1 MAAPSRS
8 GSPPFAPKV
17 CATCRTRKKRC
28 DKALPCCGYCAE
40 KGLQCQYQ
48 EPRLLGLDLVPRPS
62 LSETSSTV
70 EATVCREVQ
79 RIISFTGQY
88 LDEISVRYFQ
98 SIHWYLPI
106 ISRQRFHA
114 HLLSFGTDP
123 RADFSVLV
131 LSMCMLTYD
140 PDPDRQDGKH
150 VDSSTLYLATKS
162 LFSQAQTI
170 GRPSLN
176 LIQAGILLAVY
187 EYARGERD
195 LGFVSMGVSARLA
208 YAAGLKQPTSLP
220 SMNNDVYPD
229 EEDGSTWWGICM
241 CERIALCDVNLINQ
255 PLLSIMPK
263 EVNAFSCR
271 ESESV
276 PSTPS
281 NVYQDGFRQA
291 MRATYLL
298 DELLEVLKAPE
309 SSTKQRHLD
318 DLDKSIQVFLT
329 MTMQRFPMASGVYCG
344 GISIAIRGL
353 FLLHR
358 QVLDRAKAPSGEI
371 DCPKEAY
378 LNSRAALD
386 TVTKIVSDIATA
398 RQQLSPDR
406 MDAYPPTY
414 AYLIRTALKYIHE
427 HCQPLSPGSWLWEA
441 EKRLQHSRDLL
452 RRRWE

>member
-1 MAAPSRS
+1 MSRS
-8 GSPPFAPKV
+8 SSPPFAPKV
-17 CATCRTRKKRC
+17 CLTCRSRKKRC
-28 DKALPCCGYCAE
+28 DKALPCCGYCAA

-48 EPRLLGLDLVPRPS
+48 DERLLGLDLVPTPS
-62 LSETSSTV
+62 LSETASTLG
-70 EATVCREVQ
+70 ATVCREVQ

-88 LDEISVRYFQ
+88 LDEVSVRYFQ

-123 RADFSVLV
+123 GPDFSVLL
-131 LSMCMLTYD
+131 LSMCMLTYS
-140 PDPDRQDGKH
+140 PDPGRPDGRH
-150 VDSSTLYLATKS
+150 VDPLTLYLAAKS

-176 LIQAGILLAVY
+176 LIQAGILIAVF
-187 EYARGERD
+187 EYWRGELDR
-195 LGFVSMGVSARLA
+195 GFVSIGGCARMA
-208 YAAGLKQPTSLP
+208 YAAGLKRPTSLP

-229 EEDGSTWWGICM
+229 EEDGSTWWGICI
-241 CERIALCDVNLINQ
+241 IALCDISVVDQ
-255 PLLSIMPK
+255 PMLSIMPT
-263 EVNAFSCR
+263 EVDAFSSR
-271 ESESV
+271 ENEGV

-298 DELLEVLKAPE
+298 DRLLKVLATPE
-309 SSTKQRHLD
+309 SDTKQTHLKE
-318 DLDKSIQVFLT
+318 LDSSIQAFLT

-358 QVLDRAKAPSGEI
+358 QVLSRAKEPSGEVEY
-371 DCPKEAY
+371 PKGAY

-398 RQQLSPDR
+398 RLQLSPDR
-406 MDAYPPTY
+406 LDAYPPTY
-414 AYLIRTALKYIHE
+414 AYLVRAALQYIHE
-427 HCQPLSPGSWLWEA
+427 ECQPLTPGSCLWEA
-441 EKRLQHSRDLL
+441 EKRLQHSLDLL
-452 RRRWE
+452 KRRWG

>member
-1 MAAPSRS
+1 MSRPS
-8 GSPPFAPKV
+8 SPSFAPKV
-17 CATCRTRKKRC
+17 CSTCRSRKKRC
-28 DKALPCCGYCAE
+28 DKALPCCGYCAA

-48 EPRLLGLDLVPRPS
+48 DERPFGLDLVPTPS
-62 LSETSSTV
+62 LFETSSTV

-88 LDEISVRYFQ
+88 LDEVSVRYFQ
-98 SIHWYLPI
+98 SIQWYLPI

-123 RADFSVLV
+123 RADFSVLL
-131 LSMCMLTYD
+131 LSMYMLTYS
-140 PDPDRQDGKH
+140 PDPDRPDGRH
-150 VDSSTLYLATKS
+150 VDPSTLYLAAKS

-176 LIQAGILLAVY
+176 LIQAGILIAVY
-187 EYARGERD
+187 EYWRGELDR
-195 LGFVSMGVSARLA
+195 GFVSIGGCARMA
-208 YAAGLKQPTSLP
+208 YAAGLKRPTSLP

-241 CERIALCDVNLINQ
+241 CERIGLCDISVFDQ
-255 PLLSIMPK
+255 PMLSVMPT
-263 EVNAFSCR
+263 EVDAFSSR
-271 ESESV
+271 ENESV

-298 DELLEVLKAPE
+298 DRLLGVLAAPE
-309 SSTKQRHLD
+309 SEIKQTHLKE
-318 DLDKSIQVFLT
+318 LDKSIQVFLT

-358 QVLDRAKAPSGEI
+358 QVLNRAKEPSGGVEY
-371 DCPKEAY
+371 PKGVY

-398 RQQLSPDR
+398 RLQLSPDR
-406 MDAYPPTY
+406 LDAYPPTY
-414 AYLIRTALKYIHE
+414 AYLVRAALQYIHE
-427 HCQPLSPGSWLWEA
+427 ECQPLTPGSWLWEA
-441 EKRLQHSRDLL
+441 EKQLQHSLDLL
-452 RRRWE
+452 KRRWG